1 MSFIGLHA
9 FGITEDYGGTVIPHF
24 ENSHKH
30 ISRYQRACKSIDDRH
45 AGDDYTFS
53 PVADLAPPGFISPV
67 AVYGYFRDI
76 NFTPAAHAVKTK
88 RFILLRS
95 ILI

>member
-9 FGITEDYGGTVIPHF
+9 FGITENYSGTVIPHF

-30 ISRYQRACKSIDDRH
+30 ISRYATKRVDEQQPDDAH
-45 AGDDYTFS
+45 DAS
-53 PVADLAPPGFISPV
+53 
-67 AVYGYFRDI
+67 
-76 NFTPAAHAVKTK
+76 PAAGLLPVFTAMAWVSHHTHDNPVFAHGGHSVKTK